1 MQKEI
6 ILTTRLLI
14 ITYST
19 PDSGNRK
26 MQIETIERHKYMKQ
40 IKKNLQHPDM
50 NRFYQ
55 SVSEKFELRF
65 FLNGFQIVF

>member
-1 MQKEI
+1 MQIEI
-6 ILTTRLLI
+6 ILTTCLLI

-40 IKKNLQHPDM
+40 IKKKLAA
-50 NRFYQ
+50 
-55 SVSEKFELRF
+55 S
-65 FLNGFQIVF
+65 

>member
-1 MQKEI
+1 MQIEI
-6 ILTTRLLI
+6 FLTTRLLI

-40 IKKNLQHPDM
+40 IKKKLAA
-50 NRFYQ
+50 
-55 SVSEKFELRF
+55 S
-65 FLNGFQIVF
+65 